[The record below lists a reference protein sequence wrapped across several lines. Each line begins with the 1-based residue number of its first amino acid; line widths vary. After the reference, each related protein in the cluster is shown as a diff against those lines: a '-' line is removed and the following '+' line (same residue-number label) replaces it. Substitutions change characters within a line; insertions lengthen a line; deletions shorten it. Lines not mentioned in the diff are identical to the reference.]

1 MQFVLYIFVFHMYT
15 HTCVYI
21 ICHKMHF
28 HIYNR
33 KTCIC
38 WSKHNN
44 SGIMLLVL
52 GVGSKKVL
60 GKYRGWEY
68 GDEGHRTQN
77 DEPRAN
83 DGGSLGCGL
92 IQPIIHLSGHQ
103 PQNQVKLSFPI
114 ISISSPRFFYSLW
127 VAPSKC
133 RETPCDTNLSMQ
145 ICESWGGDETP
156 RAACWKGLIAVDLMV
171 SLCDFFQLWNRSI
184 SRAGP
189 KYVLIV
195 QKS

>member
-1 MQFVLYIFVFHMYT
+1 
-15 HTCVYI
+15 
-21 ICHKMHF
+21 MHF

-127 VAPSKC
+127 VAPCKC

-171 SLCDFFQLWNRSI
+171 SLCDFFQL
-184 SRAGP
+184 
-189 KYVLIV
+189 
-195 QKS
+195 